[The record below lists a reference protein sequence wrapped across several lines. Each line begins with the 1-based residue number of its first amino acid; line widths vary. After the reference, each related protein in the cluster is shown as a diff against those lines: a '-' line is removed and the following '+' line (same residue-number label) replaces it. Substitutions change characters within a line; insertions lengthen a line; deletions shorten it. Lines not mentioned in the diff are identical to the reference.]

1 MSCLSPSGGGRGRK
15 MKTIEDIQE
24 RGLIKE
30 CVFKTARSGGS
41 GGQNVNKVETKVEL
55 WFDIQNSHKLTD
67 EEKELLLKKLANK
80 LDKEGSLHIQEQT
93 DRTQL
98 KNKELLKE
106 KFYKLI
112 LLGLKVAKPRKP
124 TKISKAVKAKRLE
137 NKRVKSDLKQSR
149 KKII

>member
-1 MSCLSPSGGGRGRK
+1 

-55 WFDIQNSHKLTD
+55 WFNIAESHKLTD
-67 EEKELLLKKLANK
+67 EEKELLLKKLATK
-80 LDKEGSLHIQEQT
+80 LDKEHNLHLQEQT

-112 LLGLKVAKPRKP
+112 LSGLKVAKPRKA
-124 TKISKAVKAKRLE
+124 TKVSKAVKAKRLN
-137 NKRVKSDLKQSR
+137 NKKAKGELKQLR

>member
-1 MSCLSPSGGGRGRK
+1 

-30 CVFKTARSGGS
+30 CVFKTARSGGA

-55 WFDIQNSHKLTD
+55 WFNITESQKLTG
-67 EEKELLLKKLANK
+67 EERDLLLNKLANK
-80 LDKEGSLHIQEQT
+80 LDKENTLHLQEQT

-106 KFYKLI
+106 KFYKVI
-112 LLGLKVAKPRKP
+112 LSALKVSRPRKP
-124 TKISKAVKAKRLE
+124 TKVSKAAKAKRLN
-137 NKRVKSDLKQSR
+137 NKKVKSEVKQLR
-149 KKII
+149 KKIG